1 MTALADAAQLAPAS
15 NDPASNDN
23 VMTTAELRAHGVSEG
38 TIARRCRPGGPWRRL
53 LPGIVLLDAGEPTRR
68 QLVRALARYV
78 GREGIVTGG
87 DALGAHG
94 LALPR
99 TPAVHVLVPKG
110 RRMLSPTFALVERT
124 TRPPEPVVVDGI
136 PFAPPTRAALDAA
149 RREPDP
155 GRLRDLLSLPIYYGL
170 TTATELRYELDA
182 GSQRGTAAVRAEL
195 RAIDRDR
202 DTYTRAWART
212 VLRDGP
218 LPPPRWDV
226 AVHDRRGRY
235 IGTVD
240 AWWDEVGLGWQFHPG
255 DKPHLG
261 HLALAAAGVTV
272 VRTDPDRLTTDP
284 RGVLTELATAFRRA
298 AGHKRPAVQCLATA
312 AA

>member
-1 MTALADAAQLAPAS
+1 MTALADAAQLTPA
-15 NDPASNDN
+15 AHDN
-23 VMTTAELRAHGVSEG
+23 VLTTAELRAHGMSEG

-53 LPGIVLLDAGEPTRR
+53 LPGIVLLGAGEPTRR

-78 GREGIVTGG
+78 GGECMVTGG
-87 DALGAHG
+87 DALDAHG
-94 LALPR
+94 VALPR
-99 TPAVHVLVPKG
+99 SPAVHILVPKG
-110 RRMLSPTFALVERT
+110 RRMLSPTFAMVERT
-124 TRPPEPVVVDGI
+124 ARPPEPVVVDGI
-136 PFAPPTRAALDAA
+136 PFAPAARAALDAA

-170 TTATELRYELDA
+170 TTAAELRAELDA
-182 GSQRGTAAVRAEL
+182 GSQRGSAAVRSEL

-202 DTYTRAWART
+202 DTYVHGWARA

-226 AVHDRRGRY
+226 TVYDRRGRY

-240 AWWDEVGLGWQFHPG
+240 AWWDEVGMGWQFHPPG
-255 DKPHLG
+255 KPHLG

-272 VRTDPDRLTTDP
+272 VRTDPERLTTDR
-284 RGVLTELATAFRRA
+284 RGVLTELAKAFRTA
-298 AGHKRPAVQCLATA
+298 ADRRRPSVQCLARVA
-312 AA
+312 A

>member
-1 MTALADAAQLAPAS
+1 MTALADAAQLAPAA
-15 NDPASNDN
+15 NDH
-23 VMTTAELRAHGVSEG
+23 VLTTAELRAQGVSEG

-53 LPGIVLLDAGEPTRR
+53 LPGVVLLGTGEPTRR

-78 GREGIVTGG
+78 GRDAVVTGG

-94 LALPR
+94 LTLPR
-99 TPAVHVLVPKG
+99 TPAVHILVPKA

-124 TRPPEPVVVDGI
+124 TRPPDPVVVDDI
-136 PFAPPTRAALDAA
+136 PFAPATRAALDAA

-170 TTATELRYELDA
+170 TTGTELRAELDA
-182 GSQRGTAAVRAEL
+182 GSQRGSAAVRSEL
-195 RAIDRDR
+195 RSLEHDR
-202 DTYTRAWART
+202 DTYVHGWARA

-226 AVHDRRGRY
+226 TVCDRRGKP

-240 AWWDEVGLGWQFHPG
+240 AWWDEVGLGWQFHPPG
-255 DKPHLG
+255 RAPLG
-261 HLALAAAGVTV
+261 HLALTAAGVTI
-272 VRTDPDRLTTDP
+272 VRTDPERLTTD
-284 RGVLTELATAFRRA
+284 RHGVLAELASAFRTA
-298 AGHKRPAVQCLATA
+298 ATRRQPAVRCVAKVA
-312 AA
+312 AAV